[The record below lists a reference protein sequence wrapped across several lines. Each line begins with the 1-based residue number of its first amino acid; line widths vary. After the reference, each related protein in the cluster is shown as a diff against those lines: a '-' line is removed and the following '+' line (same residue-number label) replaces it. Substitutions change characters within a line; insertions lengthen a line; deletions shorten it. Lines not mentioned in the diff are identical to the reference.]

1 MCTMY
6 FTLFNRQFS
15 IRNVRCLYWL
25 YCMYCILIS
34 TADLTSTFDNNI
46 ANCVTQLKLFTL
58 YKLSSSIFCYLWVSE
73 CVRHRQHPTADQIS
87 TFSNIYRHTS
97 PLLTL
102 YHLIVNTKQYQL
114 ILTKYQP
121 VSSYTD
127 PVQSSTTYKSSSR
140 KAQFSQQN
148 NYRTRV
154 RSLAMLVS
162 NWLTHSLTH
171 CCLVNLSPT

>member
-102 YHLIVNTKQYQL
+102 YHIIPSSTNLHWPTTSHYRH
-114 ILTKYQP
+114 ILTQNHQIPLIIHHLVREGVK
-121 VSSYTD
+121 
-127 PVQSSTTYKSSSR
+127 KSM
-140 KAQFSQQN
+140 FF
-148 NYRTRV
+148 
-154 RSLAMLVS
+154 
-162 NWLTHSLTH
+162 
-171 CCLVNLSPT
+171 